1 LSIRIYLQRSTVEKE
16 GEEKMEGRVVT
27 FVVDGLDLGR
37 VDFIAWFVD
46 PVIPK
51 DWVSKVVEY

>member
-1 LSIRIYLQRSTVEKE
+1 MEKE